1 LFERY
6 LDALDQRFFS
16 ILKDDT
22 AQLLGLESQE
32 SPHKDSSTPPATSS
46 SSPVPDSPPSPA
58 AATTALAEASKSD
71 AEPAKQAVRQPIVSL
86 RQLIS
91 HTRLTFNSRDCVEEH
106 REKVT
111 GSGGETRIGTRRR
124 LGDRWYE
131 NEVCTDKEGKR
142 TERKTWHSDGDEDI
156 DRFKLEWNEKQIG
169 KAKFE
174 TRAVTNEPNANA
186 NISESPGASGESH
199 S

>member
-16 ILKDDT
+16 ILKDDA

-32 SPHKDSSTPPATSS
+32 SLQKDSSTPAISS
-46 SSPVPDSPPSPA
+46 STPVPDSSPSPA
-58 AATTALAEASKSD
+58 AATTGPAEAPKSD
-71 AEPAKQAVRQPIVSL
+71 AEPAKQAVRQPIISS

-91 HTRLTFNSRDCVEEH
+91 HTRSTFNGRDYVEEH
-106 REKVT
+106 REKVI
-111 GSGGETRIGTRRR
+111 GSDGETRIGTRRR

-131 NEVCTDKEGKR
+131 NEVCIDKEGKR
-142 TERKTWHSDGDEDI
+142 TERETWHNIGDEDI
-156 DRFKLEWNEKQIG
+156 EKFKLEWNEKQSG
-169 KAKFE
+169 KAKIE

-186 NISESPGASGESH
+186 NASESPAASGESH